1 MTAEL
6 KSNLSQILR
15 QQKSKLNVA
24 QSSHINQSE
33 QSPVLK
39 PFSLRTTVN
48 SFVVDKQ
55 FALQIDKII

>member
-33 QSPVLK
+33 QTPVLK

>member
-48 SFVVDKQ
+48 PFVVDKQ